1 MEDSRRRFLML
12 AGISAVGLTARPVL
26 DAFAAEQKQNPKIGL
41 KKGSDALTA
50 KQWGMVI
57 DTRKLESAED
67 LEHIIEACHKTHN
80 VPSLENKNHEVKWIW
95 EEHFHNAFPSLA
107 QKFQDERTEQGLAKR
122 RVRVEEIFHP
132 STLELAEE

>member
-26 DAFAAEQKQNPKIGL
+26 DAFAAEQKQSPKIDL

-57 DTRKLESAED
+57 DTRKFESAED

-80 VPSLENKNHEVKWIW
+80 VPSL
-95 EEHFHNAFPSLA
+95 
-107 QKFQDERTEQGLAKR
+107 
-122 RVRVEEIFHP
+122 
-132 STLELAEE
+132 